1 MKDIHWG
8 MLIGGLLVAAGAAA
22 VQVAGAQQAPNVIP
36 GCVYLASPPTLSN
49 GQTATLLCDST
60 GKLRVTTS

>member
-1 MKDIHWG
+1 MRELHWG

-22 VQVAGAQQAPNVIP
+22 VQVAGAQVGPNTIP
-36 GCVYLASPPTLSN
+36 GCIYLASPPTLTN
-49 GQTATLLCDST
+49 GQRTTLLCDST